1 MTTSTTASTTP
12 LILASSSPY
21 RRKLLSTITKNFSC
35 LSPNIN
41 ESKKAE
47 ENIQQMVQRLA
58 IEKAQAVVQHS
69 QPTSSL
75 IIGSD
80 QAAEF
85 AGRLIGKPKNHAAAK
100 EHLLAVSGK
109 SITLHTGLALLNSAT
124 QALQSIVV
132 PSTVYFRPLTEA
144 MVDAYLQADK
154 PYDCAGSLKVESL
167 GIVMIERIQSDDP
180 NALIGLPL
188 IELTT
193 MLNNEEYPLLI
204 NG

>member
-1 MTTSTTASTTP
+1 MKNS

-21 RRKLLSTITKNFSC
+21 RRQLLNTITQNFSC
-35 LSPNIN
+35 ISPDID
-41 ESKKAE
+41 ESRKAGE
-47 ENIQQMVQRLA
+47 QIQDMVQRLA
-58 IEKAQAVVQHS
+58 VEKAQAVAQQSTS
-69 QPTSSL
+69 QL

-85 AGRLIGKPKNHAAAK
+85 AGKLVGKPENHAAAK
-100 EHLLAVSGK
+100 AHLLAVSGK

-124 QALQSIVV
+124 QTLQSIVV

-144 MVDAYLQADK
+144 MVEAYLQADQ

-167 GIVMIERIQSDDP
+167 GIVMIERIQSNDP

-193 MLNNEEYPLLI
+193 MLNNERYPLL
-204 NG
+204 NGC